1 MELSVCKIKI
11 FLIFPEIELSS
22 HIFFLYFKKKLF
34 KLIKK
39 KKKIHSE
46 KALKTIT
53 FQMENLNSQLLRKL
67 LFFKTFKNKFIYSA
81 S

>member
-22 HIFFLYFKKKLF
+22 HIFFLYFKKKLL
-34 KLIKK
+34 KLIK

-46 KALKTIT
+46 TALKTLT

-67 LFFKTFKNKFIYSA
+67 LLFKTFKNKFIYSA

>member
-22 HIFFLYFKKKLF
+22 HIFLLYFNKKIF

-39 KKKIHSE
+39 KKKNTLRKSFKNSYISDGKFKFPTFK
-46 KALKTIT
+46 KALT
-53 FQMENLNSQLLRKL
+53 F
-67 LFFKTFKNKFIYSA
+67 
-81 S
+81 

>member
-39 KKKIHSE
+39 KKIHSE
-46 KALKTIT
+46 KALKTLT

-67 LFFKTFKNKFIYSA
+67 LLFKTFKNKFIYSA

>member
-11 FLIFPEIELSS
+11 FLIFQEKTFSA
-22 HIFFLYFKKKLF
+22 HKKL
-34 KLIKK
+34 
-39 KKKIHSE
+39 KKIHSE
-46 KALKTIT
+46 KALKTLT

-67 LFFKTFKNKFIYSA
+67 LLFKTFKNKFIYSA